1 MGWILCRGPPLGP
14 SDLKYSG
21 TELRKKPSQTTTEN
35 SSTLG
40 PFDLDA
46 DDDGGDGDDWELE
59 WDLWATDLT
68 RQALVNV
75 GNNNA
80 DAVTEPPSTHP
91 TTNYPPHHRIRPTAS
106 SSTFSSATLSEQAL
120 PISPTSH
127 RAGDIVPG
135 ANMGLLSVD
144 SPALL
149 TAPSVLPFQ
158 STGVTTST
166 VSAGGVVRT
175 RSLMSVDGGRGRGV
189 ARAMEIVAEDG
200 GDAAHSPSK
209 HRARR
214 RKRAAAA
221 AAEDNTS
228 RGAAVPASAP
238 ARSVAAAAQSANTI
252 TSTTVTVHESSTPS
266 PTQPHGS
273 PFWEGSSLG
282 ATSSSALAPS
292 SSSSSAVAATALVV
306 PGGGISADDS
316 SMISGITPS
325 VMTTTT
331 TTTTTTM
338 IPLLPRRRSSMAGET
353 LRPDTSA
360 PLSPKRY
367 DNSKA
372 GKGKGKAKEGKS
384 PSRAKTFSPER
395 LVSKLDL
402 ALDFVTG

>member
-1 MGWILCRGPPLGP
+1 MGWILCGGPPLGP

-21 TELRKKPSQTTTEN
+21 TELRKKSSQDTRED

-46 DDDGGDGDDWELE
+46 DDDGGDGDDCDLE

-75 GNNNA
+75 SNNNA
-80 DAVTEPPSTHP
+80 DAGTEPLSTH
-91 TTNYPPHHRIRPTAS
+91 HHRIRPTAS

-127 RAGDIVPG
+127 RPGDIVPG

-175 RSLMSVDGGRGRGV
+175 RSLLSVDGGRGRGV

-200 GDAAHSPSK
+200 GEALSPSSK
-209 HRARR
+209 HRAGR
-214 RKRAAAA
+214 RKRAG
-221 AAEDNTS
+221 EENNS
-228 RGAAVPASAP
+228 RAAVPSASAP
-238 ARSVAAAAQSANTI
+238 AATRSVAPISANVI

-266 PTQPHGS
+266 PTQSHGS
-273 PFWEGSSLG
+273 PFWEGLSLG
-282 ATSSSALAPS
+282 PT
-292 SSSSSAVAATALVV
+292 SSSSATVAAAAATATTAFV
-306 PGGGISADDS
+306 PGGCISGDDS
-316 SMISGITPS
+316 SVISGIAPS
-325 VMTTTT
+325 VMT

-353 LRPDTSA
+353 SHSDTTTSG
-360 PLSPKRY
+360 PLSPKRH
-367 DNSKA
+367 DHSKA
-372 GKGKGKAKEGKS
+372 GKGGKGKGKAKETKS
-384 PSRAKTFSPER
+384 PPRGKPFSPER

>member
-1 MGWILCRGPPLGP
+1 MGP

-46 DDDGGDGDDWELE
+46 DDDGGDGDDCELE

-68 RQALVNV
+68 RQALANV
-75 GNNNA
+75 SNNSA
-80 DAVTEPPSTHP
+80 DAVTEPSSTHP
-91 TTNYPPHHRIRPTAS
+91 TGNYPPHHRIRPRAS

-120 PISPTSH
+120 PISPTSY
-127 RAGDIVPG
+127 RQGDIVPG

-175 RSLMSVDGGRGRGV
+175 RSLISVDGGRGRGV

-200 GDAAHSPSK
+200 GDAHSPSK
-209 HRARR
+209 HRGGR
-214 RKRAAAA
+214 RKRAAG
-221 AAEDNTS
+221 EENTS
-228 RGAAVPASAP
+228 RGALPASAP
-238 ARSVAAAAQSANTI
+238 ARSVAAPSVNTI
-252 TSTTVTVHESSTPS
+252 TSTTVTVLHESSTPS
-266 PTQPHGS
+266 PTQSHGS
-273 PFWEGSSLG
+273 PFWEGSPLG

-292 SSSSSAVAATALVV
+292 SSSSAAAAVLVV
-306 PGGGISADDS
+306 PGGGILADDS
-316 SMISGITPS
+316 SMTSGTAPS
-325 VMTTTT
+325 VMT

-338 IPLLPRRRSSMAGET
+338 IPLLPRRSSMAGEM
-353 LRPDTSA
+353 LHPDTSA

-372 GKGKGKAKEGKS
+372 GKGKGKGKAKERKS
-384 PSRAKTFSPER
+384 PSRGKTFSPER

>member
-1 MGWILCRGPPLGP
+1 MGWILCGGPPLGP
-14 SDLKYSG
+14 SNLKYSG
-21 TELRKKPSQTTTEN
+21 TELRKKSSQDTRED

-46 DDDGGDGDDWELE
+46 DDDGSDGDDCDLE

-75 GNNNA
+75 SNNNV
-80 DAVTEPPSTHP
+80 DAGTEPLSTH
-91 TTNYPPHHRIRPTAS
+91 HHRIRPTAS

-120 PISPTSH
+120 STSPISH
-127 RAGDIVPG
+127 RPGDIVPG

-175 RSLMSVDGGRGRGV
+175 RSLLSVDGGRGRGV

-200 GDAAHSPSK
+200 GEALSPSSK
-209 HRARR
+209 HRAGR
-214 RKRAAAA
+214 RKRAC
-221 AAEDNTS
+221 EENNS
-228 RGAAVPASAP
+228 RAAVPSASAP
-238 ARSVAAAAQSANTI
+238 AATRGVAPISANVI

-266 PTQPHGS
+266 PTQSHGS

-282 ATSSSALAPS
+282 PT
-292 SSSSSAVAATALVV
+292 SSSSATVAATAAATAFV
-306 PGGGISADDS
+306 PGGGIPADDS
-316 SMISGITPS
+316 SVISGIAPS

-331 TTTTTTM
+331 TTTTTTT

-353 LRPDTSA
+353 SHPDATTSG
-360 PLSPKRY
+360 PLSPKRH
-367 DNSKA
+367 DHSKPGKGGK
-372 GKGKGKAKEGKS
+372 GKGKGKAKETKS
-384 PSRAKTFSPER
+384 PPRGKPFSPER

>member
-1 MGWILCRGPPLGP
+1 MGP

-46 DDDGGDGDDWELE
+46 DDDGGDGDDCELE

-68 RQALVNV
+68 RQALTNVV

-80 DAVTEPPSTHP
+80 DVVTEPPSTHP
-91 TTNYPPHHRIRPTAS
+91 TGNYPLHHRIRPRAS

-120 PISPTSH
+120 PISPTSY
-127 RAGDIVPG
+127 RQGDIVPG

-175 RSLMSVDGGRGRGV
+175 RSLISVDGGRGRGV

-200 GDAAHSPSK
+200 GDAHSPSK
-209 HRARR
+209 HRGGR
-214 RKRAAAA
+214 RKRAAG
-221 AAEDNTS
+221 EENTS
-228 RGAAVPASAP
+228 RGALPASAP
-238 ARSVAAAAQSANTI
+238 ARSVAAPSVNTI
-252 TSTTVTVHESSTPS
+252 TSTTVTVLHESSTPS
-266 PTQPHGS
+266 PTQSHGS

-292 SSSSSAVAATALVV
+292 SSSSAAAALVV
-306 PGGGISADDS
+306 PGGGMSTDDS
-316 SMISGITPS
+316 SMISGIAPS

-338 IPLLPRRRSSMAGET
+338 IPFLPHRPSMGSDM
-353 LRPDTSA
+353 LHPDTSA

-384 PSRAKTFSPER
+384 PSRGKTFSPER